1 MIDIYNEQEEDRKI
15 PLPRMSEFLLEEF
28 MLPMHIDAR
37 TLSEGTGIPLWE
49 LQAMLRDEEDVTPE
63 NSKRLG
69 SFFGVSD
76 MLFYDIQ
83 EDLKERSISDMRE
96 LQYA

>member
-1 MIDIYNEQEEDRKI
+1 MIDTYYEHEEDKKI

-49 LQAMLRDEEDVTPE
+49 LQAMLRDEQEITPE
-63 NSKRLG
+63 SSKRLG
-69 SFFGVSD
+69 LFFGVSD

-83 EDLKERSISDMRE
+83 EDLKERAGVRE
-96 LQYA
+96 LALA

>member
-1 MIDIYNEQEEDRKI
+1 
-15 PLPRMSEFLLEEF
+15 
-28 MLPMHIDAR
+28 
-37 TLSEGTGIPLWE
+37 
-49 LQAMLRDEEDVTPE
+49 MLRDEQEITPE
-63 NSKRLG
+63 NSMRLG

-83 EDLKERSISDMRE
+83 EDLKERSMSDMRE

>member
-1 MIDIYNEQEEDRKI
+1 MKI
-15 PLPRMSEFLLEEF
+15 PLPGMSDFLQEEF
-28 MLPMHIDAR
+28 MLPMQIDAR

-49 LQAMLRDEEDVTPE
+49 VEAMLRDEEDVTPE
-63 NSKRLG
+63 NTKRLG

-83 EDLKERSISDMRE
+83 EDLKERSISYMMK

>member
-1 MIDIYNEQEEDRKI
+1 MKI
-15 PLPRMSEFLLEEF
+15 PLPRMSEFLQEEF
-28 MLPMHIDAR
+28 MLPMHIEAQ

-49 LQAMLRDEEDVTPE
+49 VEAMLRDEEDVTPE
-63 NSKRLG
+63 NTKRLG

-83 EDLKERSISDMRE
+83 EDLKERSISYMMK